1 MEMFWCSHNVV
12 KPLITPFKIVK
23 FMEVTHKNQKIAILS
38 GDSNNFEALCAM
50 NQEPM
55 REVNIFFIMSQKE
68 LGTL

>member
-1 MEMFWCSHNVV
+1 
-12 KPLITPFKIVK
+12 
-23 FMEVTHKNQKIAILS
+23 MEVTHKNQKIAILS